1 MPIGGQLHPT
11 VIHVD
16 RGAGQT
22 KGDILCSAESRVENK
37 LQISLM
43 QVFIG
48 DALGHIGQRLHIF
61 EAKAQPQY

>member
-1 MPIGGQLHPT
+1 MSTEVLDISS
-11 VIHVD
+11 
-16 RGAGQT
+16 GQT
-22 KGDILCSAESRVENK
+22 KGVILCSAESRVENK

-48 DALGHIGQRLHIF
+48 DALGHIGQRFNIF

>member
-1 MPIGGQLHPT
+1 MSTEVLDISS
-11 VIHVD
+11 
-16 RGAGQT
+16 GQT

-48 DALGHIGQRLHIF
+48 DALGHIGQRFNIF